1 VTAPPTAFGQ
11 LTGLLASAVVA
22 TAFLIVWR
30 QSVPGRLALFAVQSA
45 LLAALAGATA
55 AFTGKHELLVVA
67 LAVLAVKVWAIPRIL
82 RRVAP
87 AVPRSPTAARS
98 RVGPLLAAGIL
109 VFVAYA
115 VMFPLTGG
123 TPSPTAAGLPLALA
137 TGLIGLL
144 VCATARLAFTQVLGF
159 LVFENGVFMLALL
172 ATYGLPALVEA
183 GVFLDVL
190 VAVLV
195 AKVVLGEIR
204 ESIQSTDIDR
214 LRELRG

>member
-1 VTAPPTAFGQ
+1 MTAPPTAFGQ

-45 LLAALAGATA
+45 LLAALAGAIA

-98 RVGPLLAAGIL
+98 RVGPLLAAGI
-109 VFVAYA
+109 
-115 VMFPLTGG
+115 
-123 TPSPTAAGLPLALA
+123 
-137 TGLIGLL
+137 
-144 VCATARLAFTQVLGF
+144 

>member
-1 VTAPPTAFGQ
+1 MTAPPTAFGQ

-87 AVPRSPTAARS
+87 AVAVIARRRTS
-98 RVGPLLAAGIL
+98 
-109 VFVAYA
+109 
-115 VMFPLTGG
+115 
-123 TPSPTAAGLPLALA
+123 
-137 TGLIGLL
+137 
-144 VCATARLAFTQVLGF
+144 
-159 LVFENGVFMLALL
+159 
-172 ATYGLPALVEA
+172 
-183 GVFLDVL
+183 
-190 VAVLV
+190 
-195 AKVVLGEIR
+195 
-204 ESIQSTDIDR
+204 
-214 LRELRG
+214 